1 MSVIKI
7 RPLLLTLFCGICF
20 SVSAQ
25 IDSFQKNIID
35 YLNSNGTEE
44 QYSEAYEGMF
54 DVLKKQFVNPVVPEE
69 VWIELKQ
76 GKKESLQ
83 ELIAFLTFAYRK
95 HFTEA
100 DILKMTEFYKSEA
113 GQKMVYNAPDISVE
127 DNDKIVAFFTSDL
140 GKKIESKRE
149 ALLVDVAE
157 ISRTWSRELFA
168 EKMSLLVK
176 KGYSAR

>member
-1 MSVIKI
+1 MSILKI
-7 RPLLLTLFCGICF
+7 RPLLLTLFCTICF

-35 YLNSNGTEE
+35 YLNSNGTEA
-44 QYSEAYEGMF
+44 QYSVAYEEMF
-54 DVLKKQFVNPVVPEE
+54 VVLKKQFVNPEVPEE
-69 VWIELKQ
+69 VWTELKQ
-76 GKKESLQ
+76 DKKESLQ
-83 ELIAFLTFAYRK
+83 EVIAFLTFAYRK

-100 DILKMTEFYKSEA
+100 EIIQMNEFYKSET
-113 GQKMVYNAPDISVE
+113 GQKMVNHAPDISEE
-127 DNDKIVAFFTSDL
+127 DNNKIVTFFTSDL

-149 ALLVDVAE
+149 ALTIDIAE
-157 ISRTWSRELFA
+157 ISRSWSRDLFA